1 MCGIVGYIGT
11 QAATDILMA
20 GLEKLEYRG
29 YDSAGVATVWEGG
42 IHCVRAKGK
51 LYNLRQKLEEIANP
65 AQIGIGHTRWATH
78 GKPEEYNAHPHTDT
92 RKRVAVVQNG
102 IIENYRQ
109 LREELQKRGHEF
121 TSDTDTEVIPHLI
134 AEFLTNSPTPDS
146 PLPTPLLEAVRQAV
160 NQLKGA
166 FAIAVICADYPDEL
180 IVARQQAPLIIGFG
194 QGEFFCASDTPAIVP
209 HTRAVLNLENG
220 ELARLTPLGVE
231 VYNFAGDRLKK
242 FPRTLNWNPVQVEKQ
257 GFRHFMLKEIYEQ
270 PGVVRTCLE
279 TYINDDWHV
288 DGRGEAAD
296 GAADGVTD
304 GVTDLA
310 ADRLTDVMDGL
321 TDVTDEVTDLAADG
335 VTDVT
340 DGVTDVGGKLG
351 EEMNNPFVS
360 SPAISKAASSS
371 SAANQPP
378 IKLGIPNSL
387 YANLEQIQ
395 ILACGT
401 SWHASLVGKYLLEQ
415 LAGIPTM
422 VQYASEFRY
431 APSPLMKNTLTIGVT
446 QSGETADT
454 LAALEMERQRRMDLG
469 AEYEVKLLGIT
480 NRAESSLAHL
490 VTHIIETHA
499 GMEIGVA
506 ATKTFVTQLVAFY
519 CLALDLAYRRKTL
532 PLSKIAEIITG
543 LRQLPAQIEIVLES
557 QERYIEELA
566 HDFSETQD
574 FIFIG
579 RGINFPIALE
589 GALKLK
595 EISYI
600 HAEGYP
606 AGEMKHG
613 PIALLDAKVPVVAIA
628 MPGMVYDKVLSNAQ
642 EAKARDARLIGVTP
656 MNDQE
661 AAHVFDHLL
670 PVPVVDELLSP
681 ILTVIPL
688 QLLAYHIAAR
698 RGLDVDQPR
707 NLAKSVTVE

>member
-11 QAATDILMA
+11 QTATDILLA

-29 YDSAGVATVWEGG
+29 YDSAGIATVLEGE

-51 LYNLRQKLEEIANP
+51 LYNLREKLEREVNP
-65 AQIGIGHTRWATH
+65 AKLGIGHTRWATH
-78 GKPEEYNAHPHTDT
+78 GKPEEYNAHPHMDSAM
-92 RKRVAVVQNG
+92 RVAVVQNG
-102 IIENYRQ
+102 IIENYRE
-109 LREELQKRGHEF
+109 LREELKERGHEF
-121 TSDTDTEVIPHLI
+121 RSDTDTEVIPHLI
-134 AEFLTNSPTPDS
+134 AEFLRQEQLANSQQANS
-146 PLPTPLLEAVRQAV
+146 LLEAVRGTV
-160 NQLKGA
+160 NKLKGA
-166 FAIAVICADYPDEL
+166 FAIAVISADYPDEL
-180 IVARQQAPLIIGFG
+180 IVARQQAPLAIGFG
-194 QGEFFCASDTPAIVP
+194 QGEFFCASDTPALVP
-209 HTRAVLNLENG
+209 HTNAVLTLDNG

-231 VYNFAGDRLKK
+231 VYNFTGERLKK
-242 FPRTLNWNPVQVEKQ
+242 YPRTLNWNPVLVEKQ

-270 PGVVRTCLE
+270 PGVVRNCLE
-279 TYINDDWHV
+279 AYLDASWNP
-288 DGRGEAAD
+288 A
-296 GAADGVTD
+296 
-304 GVTDLA
+304 
-310 ADRLTDVMDGL
+310 
-321 TDVTDEVTDLAADG
+321 DVTQSPINLG
-335 VTDVT
+335 V
-340 DGVTDVGGKLG
+340 
-351 EEMNNPFVS
+351 
-360 SPAISKAASSS
+360 SPE
-371 SAANQPP
+371 
-378 IKLGIPNSL
+378 L
-387 YANLEQIQ
+387 YADLEQIQ

-401 SWHASLVGKYLLEQ
+401 SWHAGLVGKYLLEQ

-431 APSPLMKNTLTIGVT
+431 APAPLTANTLTIGVT

-454 LAALEMERQRRMDLG
+454 LAALEMEKRRRFGQLPK
-469 AEYEVKLLGIT
+469 YEPRLLGIT
-480 NRAESSLAHL
+480 NRPESSLGNL
-490 VTHIIETHA
+490 VDQMIDTHA
-499 GMEIGVA
+499 GIEIGVA
-506 ATKTFVTQLVAFY
+506 ATKTFVSQLMAFY
-519 CLALDLAYRRKTL
+519 GLALDLAWRRQTL
-532 PLSKIAEIITG
+532 TATRMEEILVG
-543 LRQLPAQIEIVLES
+543 LRQLPAQIELILES

-566 HDFSETQD
+566 HNFAETQD
-574 FIFIG
+574 FIFLG

-628 MPGMVYDKVLSNAQ
+628 MPGTVYEKVLSNAQ

-656 MNDQE
+656 MNEHE
-661 AAHVFDHLL
+661 AAETFDDLL
-670 PVPVVDELLSP
+670 PVPVVEELLSP